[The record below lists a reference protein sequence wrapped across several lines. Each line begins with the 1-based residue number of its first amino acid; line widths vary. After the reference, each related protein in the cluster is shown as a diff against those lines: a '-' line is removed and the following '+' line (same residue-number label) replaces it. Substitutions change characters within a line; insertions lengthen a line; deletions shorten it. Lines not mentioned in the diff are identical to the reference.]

1 MNTVGLRLREERKRL
16 EFGQSDFAFVGGCGR
31 TTQIKY
37 EAGER
42 FPNTDYLEKI
52 AAAGADVGYIVTG
65 KRHQDRTDIAAE
77 LSHLIDLIYHVA
89 DRKGLLLPREQ
100 IKTVLG
106 FAFINGADEAA
117 IAAFIDWQFP
127 YGRSE

>member
-1 MNTVGLRLREERKRL
+1 MNTVGLRLRKERKRL

-37 EAGER
+37 EAGES

-65 KRHQDRTDIAAE
+65 KRHQDRNAIAAD
-77 LSHLIDLIYHVA
+77 LSEQLDLIYHIA
-89 DRKGLLLPREQ
+89 DRRGIRLSREQ
-100 IKTVLG
+100 IKTSLG
-106 FAFINGADEAA
+106 FAFINDADEAA
-117 IAAFIDWQFP
+117 IAAFIDWQLP
-127 YGRSE
+127 SDPPE